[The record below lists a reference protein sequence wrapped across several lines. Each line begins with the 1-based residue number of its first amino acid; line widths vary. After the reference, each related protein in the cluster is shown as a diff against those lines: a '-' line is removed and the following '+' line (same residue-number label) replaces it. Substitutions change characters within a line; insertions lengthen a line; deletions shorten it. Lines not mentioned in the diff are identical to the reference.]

1 MSLQL
6 RLPHLSGGTAEEQLR
21 QLKSYLY
28 QMVEQLNWALDT
40 GLTEA
45 AAAAYV
51 PTASVTVSEAP
62 SDPAAV
68 FASIKALI
76 IRSADI
82 VNAYSDEITRRLDG
96 VYTAQSE
103 FGTYQQD
110 TALTLEAN
118 AKGIAQNYEN
128 LQKLTGA
135 LQSYVET
142 NAYLR
147 SGLLEEQDD
156 GTPVYGLEVGQRDNL
171 NGQEVFNKFARFT
184 ANRLEFYDGGNQ
196 NTPVAYISDYKL
208 FITNAQI
215 TGTLTLGGFELD
227 TTDGIC
233 FRWTGGA

>member
-6 RLPHLSGGTAEEQLR
+6 RLPHLSGGTAEQQLS

-40 GLTEA
+40 GLPQTA

-51 PTASVTVSEAP
+51 PSVPDTGSG
-62 SDPAAV
+62 SGDPVAT
-68 FASIKALI
+68 FSSIKALI
-76 IRSADI
+76 IKSADI

-96 VYTAQSE
+96 VYAAQSE
-103 FGTYQQD
+103 FGAYQQD

-135 LQSYVET
+135 LQAYVET

-156 GTPVYGLEVGQRDNL
+156 GTPVYGLEVGQRDNVD
-171 NGQEVFNKFARFT
+171 GTEVFHKFARFT